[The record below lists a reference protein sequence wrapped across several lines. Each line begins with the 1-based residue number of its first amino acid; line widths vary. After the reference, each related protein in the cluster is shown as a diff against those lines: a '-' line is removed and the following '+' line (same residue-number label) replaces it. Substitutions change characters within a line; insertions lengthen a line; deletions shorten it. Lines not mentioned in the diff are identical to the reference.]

1 MAGVIRRVGQRFI
14 GLMCGTSLGYLLA
27 LAWGS
32 VTRSWPAESLLI
44 VIACLSLILQAPYW
58 LVMCQSWG
66 KVMRQ
71 GLVAGLLLVE
81 VLWLLYF
88 L

>member
-1 MAGVIRRVGQRFI
+1 MAGLIGRIGHRFI
-14 GLMCGTSLGYLLA
+14 GLMGGTSLGYVLA
-27 LAWGS
+27 VVWGS
-32 VTRSWPAESLLI
+32 VTRSWPGESLLI
-44 VIACLSLILQAPYW
+44 AIACLSLILQAPYW
-58 LVMCQSWG
+58 LMMCRPWG
-66 KVMRQ
+66 KAMRQ